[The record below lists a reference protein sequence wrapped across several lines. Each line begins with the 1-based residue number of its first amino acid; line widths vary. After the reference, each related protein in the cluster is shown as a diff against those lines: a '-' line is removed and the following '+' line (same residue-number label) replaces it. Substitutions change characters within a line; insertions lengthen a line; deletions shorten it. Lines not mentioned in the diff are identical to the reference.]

1 MGVSS
6 CGSWALEHRLSSC
19 GAWAELLRGMWDLPR
34 PGKTRESAGKADS
47 FFFFFNIYLFLA
59 VQGVCCCAVFALVV
73 ASGGYSFVAVCR
85 LLIALASLV
94 VEHGLQELQHLG

>member
-1 MGVSS
+1 MA
-6 CGSWALEHRLSSC
+6 CGIFPGQERL
-19 GAWAELLRGMWDLPR
+19 GNLRARQIL
-34 PGKTRESAGKADS
+34 

-73 ASGGYSFVAVCR
+73 ATGGYSFVAVCR